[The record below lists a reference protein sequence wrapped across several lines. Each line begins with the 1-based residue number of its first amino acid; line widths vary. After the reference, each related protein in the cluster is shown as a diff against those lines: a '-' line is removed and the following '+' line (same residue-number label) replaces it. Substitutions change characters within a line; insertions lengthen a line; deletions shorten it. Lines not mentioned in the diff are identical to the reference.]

1 MKFTRIFLIFSI
13 LFIITIMPLLSQ
25 DNDERVPT
33 IEELY
38 LEEPELLLISEYAN
52 TVDRETNLLAL
63 EQIELMIKE
72 NRMGDNEAVVLG
84 ILNQLAQSGT
94 TRVAMENNRVINYFP
109 MVRKK
114 ATELIG
120 LLGSETGDDDLE
132 LNAEIMLIHIL
143 TNDIEVMVKSEAAFA
158 LGVIGLNQ
166 NGGALSAISK
176 QIRYQTATA
185 PDNNFAFAVIL
196 AIEKIAEAQDGLDD
210 YEGYAALIAVMQGS
224 YNQMVREKALEVLN
238 NMKQYY

>member
-1 MKFTRIFLIFSI
+1 MKYSRILLIFTI

-25 DNDERVPT
+25 DNDRVPT

-38 LEEPELLLISEYAN
+38 LEEPEILLISEYAN
-52 TVDRETNLLAL
+52 SLDRETNLLAL
-63 EQIELMIKE
+63 EQIESMITE
-72 NRMGDNEAVVLG
+72 NRMGGNEAVLLG
-84 ILNQLAQSGT
+84 ILDGLAQSGT
-94 TRVAMENNRVINYFP
+94 THVSLENNRVINYFP

-120 LLGSETGDDDLE
+120 LLGSQTGDDQLA
-132 LNAEIMLIHIL
+132 LNAEIMLINIL
-143 TNDIEVMVKSEAAFA
+143 TNDVEVMVKSEAAFA
-158 LGVIGLNQ
+158 LGIIGLNEH
-166 NGGALSAISK
+166 GAALAAISK
-176 QIRYQTATA
+176 EIKYQTASA

-196 AIEKIAEAQDGLDD
+196 AIEKLAEANEGLDD
-210 YEGYAALIAVMQGS
+210 YEGYAALITVMQGS